1 MNRLLSSALLSAAL
15 AVPAAAA
22 PELAQVHVLAIR
34 PTQIAVGMIEVQT
47 RADHLRSMGDHELK
61 KYLNDRPIPVVAGPG
76 GELYMVDHHHLARA
90 AWEAGIHKVPIEQK
104 ADYSHMT
111 PEQFWAKMHADSLV
125 YPYDQYGAGP
135 HPVGTLPSDVRGLAD
150 DPYRSLAWRVR
161 DQKGYDKTD
170 KPFAEFK
177 WAEFFRKNLPL
188 PNMNDHFDQ
197 AVEQALEL
205 ARTPAAASLP
215 GYKPK

>member
-1 MNRLLSSALLSAAL
+1 MNRLLPALLMTALLAA
-15 AVPAAAA
+15 PAAAGPA
-22 PELAQVHVLAIR
+22 VEARVLEIR
-34 PTQIAVGMIEVQT
+34 PTQIAVGMVEVQT
-47 RADHLRSMGDHELK
+47 RVDHLNSLSGHDLK
-61 KYLNDRPIPVVAGPG
+61 KYLEARPVPVVAGPG

-90 AWEAGIHKVPIEQK
+90 AWEAGIKKLPVEQK
-104 ADYSHMT
+104 ADYSHLT
-111 PEQFWAKMHADSLV
+111 PEQFWAKMHAESLV

-161 DQKGYDKTD
+161 DQGGYDKTG

-188 PNMNDHFDQ
+188 PNMNDRFDD
-197 AVEQALEL
+197 AVEKALEL
-205 ARTPAAASLP
+205 ARTPAAKDLP